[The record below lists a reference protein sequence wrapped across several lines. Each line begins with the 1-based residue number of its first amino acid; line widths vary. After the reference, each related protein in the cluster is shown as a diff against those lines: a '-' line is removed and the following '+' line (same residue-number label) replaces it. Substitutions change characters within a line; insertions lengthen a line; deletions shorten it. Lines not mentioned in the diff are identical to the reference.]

1 MVTPGRLIKVAGV
14 QSVTDAMWA
23 ARQDRF
29 PQLTPVT
36 REYYLLREIF
46 EDSYP
51 SPHALATVPY
61 VRLCDL

>member
-1 MVTPGRLIKVAGV
+1 M
-14 QSVTDAMWA
+14 QSVTDEMWA

-61 VRLCDL
+61 VRLRDL

>member
-1 MVTPGRLIKVAGV
+1 
-14 QSVTDAMWA
+14 MWA

-61 VRLCDL
+61 VRPGQPRQACMSINCRSMLR